1 MKNYISKF
9 SLLLLL
15 LIFFAACQ
23 QEEKL
28 PILGNRDVVNGKT
41 IYHTIPD
48 FQFIDQ
54 DSSQVNNTTFKDKI
68 YIANDFFTSCPTICP
83 KVKQQMLR
91 IYDRFEDEEQLKF
104 LSLSID
110 TRNDNVAKLKKYATK
125 LDIDAQRWH
134 LVTGEKDHIYDVC
147 DDFFLVAKEDP
158 DAPGGFDHSG
168 ILILV
173 DKNQRVRAFAD
184 GTNPEKVDEMM
195 KNIEKLLKEG

>member
-147 DDFFLVAKEDP
+147 DDFFLVAKED
-158 DAPGGFDHSG
+158 
-168 ILILV
+168 LILS
-173 DKNQRVRAFAD
+173 NF
-184 GTNPEKVDEMM
+184 
-195 KNIEKLLKEG
+195 LL